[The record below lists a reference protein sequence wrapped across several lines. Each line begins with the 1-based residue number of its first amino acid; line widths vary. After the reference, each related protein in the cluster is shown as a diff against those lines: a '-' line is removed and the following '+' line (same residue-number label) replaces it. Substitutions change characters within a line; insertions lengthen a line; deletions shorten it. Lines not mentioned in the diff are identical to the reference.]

1 MAAPFARGRALIIA
15 RRGGSVKS
23 KRDETPW
30 EKTRKNYTLYAV
42 CPPHAFSRRKKVEKS
57 RLFTK
62 KSQSFT
68 EKAIDN
74 FRHMGV

>member
-1 MAAPFARGRALIIA
+1 MAAPFVSGRALIIA

-23 KRDETPW
+23 KKRRAAAG
-30 EKTRKNYTLYAV
+30 KTRKNYTLYAV
-42 CPPHAFSRRKKVEKS
+42 CPPHTFSRRKKVEKS